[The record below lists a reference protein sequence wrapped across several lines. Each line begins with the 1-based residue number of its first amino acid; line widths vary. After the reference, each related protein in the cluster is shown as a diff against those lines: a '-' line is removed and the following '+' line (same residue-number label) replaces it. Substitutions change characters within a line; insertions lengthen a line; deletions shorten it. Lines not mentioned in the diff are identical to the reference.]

1 MQKKSCSFQRL
12 TELELKHDLSQ
23 KKKKIIQMVVEFFS
37 SWAEW
42 YNDNSFINLQDISKH
57 LTILLTLWIS
67 WLKVFKFCFV
77 LFKLYKIFQC
87 TILRRKTE
95 REKREEA

>member
-1 MQKKSCSFQRL
+1 
-12 TELELKHDLSQ
+12 
-23 KKKKIIQMVVEFFS
+23 MVVEFFS

-42 YNDNSFINLQDISKH
+42 YNDNSFINLQDISKY

-77 LFKLYKIFQC
+77 FLSFTKFFSA
-87 TILRRKTE
+87 RFSE
-95 REKREEA
+95 EKQKEKKGKKHN